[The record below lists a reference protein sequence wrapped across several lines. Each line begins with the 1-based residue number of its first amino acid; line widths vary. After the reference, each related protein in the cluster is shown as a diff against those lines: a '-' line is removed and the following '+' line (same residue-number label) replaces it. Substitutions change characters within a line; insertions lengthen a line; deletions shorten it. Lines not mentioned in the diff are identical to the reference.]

1 MNQFIER
8 KYHIYLNNNC
18 IYHCLSEEEFNN
30 IWSILNTLN
39 DFLSKN
45 NHKNK
50 IEYEEV
56 FINKEVIL
64 ESSY

>member
-18 IYHCLSEEEFNN
+18 IYHCLSEKEFNN

-56 FINKEVIL
+56 FINKEEIL